1 MLQHFTNS
9 VFELI
14 IIETENV
21 PNDQYILS
29 DKESPMEEMLN
40 LRETNTRIKVK
51 LRKNIQNFVRHH

>member
-1 MLQHFTNS
+1 MNS

-29 DKESPMEEMLN
+29 DKESPMEEMLD
-40 LRETNTRIKVK
+40 LREANTRIKVK